1 MFNRLAFS
9 KNPVHRYIAF
19 GSHSKYEIIITLI
32 DTNCLNF
39 LRASVSLS
47 RISSL
52 DATFWASVY
61 SALNTTLSVLL

>member
-9 KNPVHRYIAF
+9 KNLVHHYIAF

-39 LRASVSLS
+39 EELR
-47 RISSL
+47 
-52 DATFWASVY
+52 WVY
-61 SALNTTLSVLL
+61 LVLAPLMRPFGQVYIPP